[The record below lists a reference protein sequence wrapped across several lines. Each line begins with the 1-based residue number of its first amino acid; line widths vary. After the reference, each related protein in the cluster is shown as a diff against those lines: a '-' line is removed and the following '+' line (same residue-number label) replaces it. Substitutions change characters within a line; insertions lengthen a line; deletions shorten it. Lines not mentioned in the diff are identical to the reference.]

1 MAALGPHACGAF
13 TCRAARRTHVAL
25 RSRTARS
32 HGARLFGPFQLL
44 RGSPEGAYAFE
55 DLRDR
60 SFYVSSLLEL
70 ASASSADRRVLWRQ
84 AMAALSRA
92 DDGPSPLEGL
102 HPDVLLR
109 GVSAALS
116 AGLADDLDWLSPQ
129 AAGVALYTLAAAL
142 PVGTEQRELGRRVL
156 ARMLAGNAETF
167 TAIATCMAQSAGKGL
182 SSPNIR
188 ARVALV
194 TELPLAHG
202 IADGPLAL
210 ALVSR
215 REHQRDWVAAPST
228 RSLSARRLAAKIL
241 ERAARE
247 AARRAQM
254 GDTHA
259 LRVFSGDAA
268 RTAYNRL
275 LADRESLVWRYV
287 AVARGLCAGWIP
299 ELKQQIQDSLRE
311 GLTPTEWRRAAA
323 SLAAFGAVRPDEA
336 LKVLS
341 AVVKRGLFT
350 WEDPPSAAAFVWGI
364 PRTIEAEPEVAA
376 KMLDMVLPVAAP
388 EVAEAVA
395 ELRYEYGPS
404 RTVERAM
411 RQASELLKTRDKP
424 KGEDDGADAL
434 FSEIGRDLEP
444 VPRDDQPVRALVAA
458 ALDAFV
464 TEGAAAAYQRAK
476 EVLVA
481 ATGGIDALEAV
492 AKDDDAEGRTGSLA
506 RRTSMAVMRDLDTS
520 LLERHVIADLLKL
533 GGAADARASEESL
546 DRIRERFAEWIVTCE
561 SPEVIQQQAK
571 APKHPTLRLRRLRAL
586 LHLVDGDLGE
596 NLEAVGR
603 GQRGEDGAD
612 VQRVQR
618 LYALWLRTVKALLEH
633 FRTDPAPVL
642 KRTLL
647 AALARALDALV
658 RFGVCDVV
666 DALLVLAMR
675 IRARKDFETLAEAS
689 MDPDLRHVLA
699 RYARFLRE
707 SEPQLEVAAAGPD
720 SVRPSSD
727 SVRPSRRAAP
737 DERLKALETLADE
750 LVLESSARSE
760 SLRTVL
766 VRIHG
771 ALATTVKVS
780 ALSALS
786 TSGTSDADVVAALE
800 TWIGALAQM
809 CIGASGRLDP
819 DTPAST
825 AAPAHPKLLS
835 IAVSRVLAEAEATLD
850 EETLGQAIEELVAG
864 IPHGFARLVSGLL
877 WALADLPKERPSADA
892 AVLPVAEQLPPWL
905 TARRTIG
912 GFYVQRALGVGGT
925 ASVFIVTRVEDK
937 NDPNA
942 ERFALKVPDY
952 NATAARSLSQE
963 EFLKMFR
970 EEASALIT
978 LPNHANLAR
987 FVTFDMGTKPLP
999 ILVMELVEGISLERV
1014 LQSRTF
1020 DMKRCL
1026 KVLDDVL
1033 AGLEAMHSVG
1043 IGHLDLKPS
1052 NVLLRRGEQ
1061 AVLVDFGLA
1070 GRKIRQGCGTGPYGA
1085 PEIWGVL
1092 PPGFVPSPTAA
1103 DVYSFG
1109 CVAFEMLTC
1118 KVLFDAPNEVAQITM
1133 HVSHDGFPQPMRE
1146 LVANPDVGPLAEVL
1160 VPSLRRDPRQ
1170 RPTADKLRKDLRAV
1184 WPLVENAKWPVPIG

>member
-1 MAALGPHACGAF
+1 MR
-13 TCRAARRTHVAL
+13 RAAD
-25 RSRTARS
+25 
-32 HGARLFGPFQLL
+32 PFQLL
-44 RGSPEGAYAFE
+44 RGAPEAAYAFE

-70 ASASSADRRVLWRQ
+70 ADAKPSDRRVLWRQ

-92 DDGPSPLEGL
+92 TDDGPSPLEGL

-182 SSPNIR
+182 GSPNIR

-202 IADGPLAL
+202 VADGPLAL
-210 ALVSR
+210 ALLSR
-215 REHQRDWVAAPST
+215 REYQRDWVSTPST
-228 RSLSARRLAAKIL
+228 RSLPARRLAAKIL

-259 LRVFSGDAA
+259 LRVFLGDTV
-268 RTAYNRL
+268 RTAYDRL

-299 ELKQQIQDSLRE
+299 ELKQQIEDSLRE

-323 SLAAFGAVRPDEA
+323 SLAAFGAVKPDEA
-336 LKVLS
+336 LKILS
-341 AVVKRGLFT
+341 AAVKRGLFT
-350 WEDPPSAAAFVWGI
+350 RDDPPSAAAFVWGI

-376 KMLDMVLPVAAP
+376 KMLDVVLSVATP

-404 RTVERAM
+404 KTVERAM

-444 VPRDDQPVRALVAA
+444 VPRDDQPVRALVAG

-464 TEGAAAAYQRAK
+464 TEGALAAYQRAK

-481 ATGGIDALEAV
+481 AKGGMDALEAV

-506 RRTSMAVMRDLDTS
+506 RRTSMAVLRDLDTS
-520 LLERHVIADLLKL
+520 LLERHVIDDLLKL
-533 GGAADARASEESL
+533 GSAAEARASEESL
-546 DRIRERFAEWIVTCE
+546 DLIRERFAEWIVTCE
-561 SPEVIQQQAK
+561 SPEVIQQQSK

-596 NLEAVGR
+596 NLEGVGR
-603 GQRGEDGAD
+603 GQRGEDGGD
-612 VQRVQR
+612 VQRAQR
-618 LYALWLRTVKALLEH
+618 LRALWLRTVKALLDH
-633 FRTDPAPVL
+633 FRADPAPVL

-658 RFGVCDVV
+658 RFGVCDVA

-675 IRARKDFETLAEAS
+675 IRARRDFETLAEAS

-707 SEPQLEVAAAGPD
+707 SEPQLEVDATGD
-720 SVRPSSD
+720 SVRPST
-727 SVRPSRRAAP
+727 RAAA
-737 DERLKALETLADE
+737 DARLAALESLADE
-750 LVLESSARSE
+750 LVLEGSARSE

-786 TSGTSDADVVAALE
+786 TSGTSDADVVAAVE
-800 TWIGALAQM
+800 TWVGALAQM
-809 CIGASGRLDP
+809 CAGASGRIDP
-819 DTPAST
+819 EAPPT
-825 AAPAHPKLLS
+825 AMAPAHPKLLS

-850 EETLGQAIEELVAG
+850 EQTLGQAIEELVAG
-864 IPHGFARLVSGLL
+864 IPHGFARLISGLL
-877 WALADLPKERPSADA
+877 WGLADLPKERPSADA
-892 AVLPVAEQLPPWL
+892 AVLPVTEQLPAWL
-905 TARRTIG
+905 PARRTIG
-912 GFYVQRALGVGGT
+912 GFYVQRALSSGGT
-925 ASVFIVTRVEDK
+925 ASVFVVTRVEDK
-937 NDPNA
+937 NDPTA
-942 ERFALKVPDY
+942 ERFALKVPEY

-970 EEASALIT
+970 EEASALIM

-1026 KVLDDVL
+1026 KALDDVL

-1052 NVLLRRGEQ
+1052 NVILRRGEQ

-1085 PEIWGVL
+1085 PEVWGVL
-1092 PPGFVPSPTAA
+1092 PPGYVPSPTAA

-1109 CVAFEMLTC
+1109 CVAFEMLTG

-1133 HVSHDGFPQPMRE
+1133 HVSHDGFPQPMQE
-1146 LVANPDVGPLAEVL
+1146 LVANPDVGPFAEAL
-1160 VPSLRRDPRQ
+1160 VPALRRDPRQ
-1170 RPTADKLRKDLRAV
+1170 RPTAAKLREALRAL
-1184 WPLVENAKWPVPIG
+1184 WPMVENAKWPIPVG